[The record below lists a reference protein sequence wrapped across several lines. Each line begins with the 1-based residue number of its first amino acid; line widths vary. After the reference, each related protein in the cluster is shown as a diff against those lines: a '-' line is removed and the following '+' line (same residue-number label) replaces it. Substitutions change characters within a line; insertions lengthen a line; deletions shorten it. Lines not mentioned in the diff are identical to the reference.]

1 MTTMPTNVI
10 RLWELDDTR
19 APAHLVGSLALE
31 ADGMGSFVELSHNYT
46 EPDSFGPDGITVYP
60 PHEVDSITV
69 KLIGDVA
76 TRFDFDTS
84 RGYALEVWAKITS
97 GPDDCDPGPD
107 RWAYLVIPAMRRPT
121 TRTPWRVLVP
131 GVRDNPDT
139 DPVTRE
145 VDEVMTRNEQ
155 GELVTAE
162 GATYGSQPMYPVV
175 CFRTDRAGHKWGTG
189 PAPTAYTAEGTP
201 AFLPGPLEPSSMYL
215 QMLTNM
221 SPADALEYPKATEDA

>member
-1 MTTMPTNVI
+1 MKMPFNVI

-19 APAHLVGSLALE
+19 APAHLVGTLALE

-46 EPDSFGPDGITVYP
+46 QPEPFGPEGITVYP
-60 PHEVDSITV
+60 PHEVESMNV

-76 TRFDFDTS
+76 MRFEFDTS
-84 RGYALEVWAKITS
+84 RAYALEVWATTRTDA
-97 GPDDCDPGPD
+97 PHECDTEPD

-145 VDEVMTRNEQ
+145 VDEVMTRNEH

-162 GATYGSQPMYPVV
+162 YATYGSQSMYPVV
-175 CFRTDRAGHKWGTG
+175 CFRTDRAGHKWGIG
-189 PAPTAYTAEGTP
+189 PAPTSYTNEGNP
-201 AFLPGPLEPSSMYL
+201 AFLSDPLAPSSMYL